1 MKFNAHLTVARSEEE
16 ARERLAATGCAPEG
30 LAKMALKLRHY
41 AIKLEGVSSPAA
53 NILKQEM
60 LSLGGEAAIQ
70 REALTEPKAKGNVIL
85 MGTVRQLRELARKLK
100 PQPFGLKA
108 LAEDLPRLLRDIE
121 LTEFVLPTRKGDLV
135 MKDRPLLMGIVNVT
149 PDSFYDGGKFA
160 ERAAAIRQA
169 LKLFEE
175 GADILDIGGES
186 TRPGSDPV
194 PIEEELRR
202 VIPVIE
208 AVTEKISV
216 PLSID
221 TRKSAVA
228 KQALAAGAAMVNDA
242 SALGFDPELA
252 AVAAEAKAPLILMHI
267 QGTPKDMQQDPHYD
281 DLFGEVIAFLRE
293 RIERAKVA
301 GMSEEMI
308 LVDPGIGFGK
318 TVAHNLELIRDLWR
332 LRSLGRPI
340 VLGHSNK
347 SFIGKV
353 LKVEKDDRAEG
364 TAAAAVAGVLA
375 GAHILRVHDVAYHR
389 RFVEMAGAIRA
400 GRILPPVHQE
410 RV

>member
-1 MKFNAHLTVARSEEE
+1 MKFNAHLTVARSEAE
-16 ARERLAATGCAPEG
+16 ARGRLAATGCTPEG
-30 LAKMALKLRHY
+30 SAKMALKLRHY

-70 REALTEPKAKGNVIL
+70 REALTEPKVKGNVIL

-100 PQPFGLKA
+100 PQPFGLKTF
-108 LAEDLPRLLRDIE
+108 AEDLPRLLQDIE
-121 LTEFVLPTRKGDLV
+121 RTEFVIPFRRGDLV

-160 ERAAAIRQA
+160 ESAAAIRQA
-169 LKLFEE
+169 LKLAAD

-208 AVTEKISV
+208 AIAEKVSAPI
-216 PLSID
+216 SID

-228 KQALAAGAAMVNDA
+228 RKALEAGAAMVNDA
-242 SALGFDPELA
+242 SALGYDPELA
-252 AVAAEAKAPLILMHI
+252 GVAAEAKAPLVLMHI
-267 QGTPKDMQQDPHYD
+267 QGTPKDMQQDPHYE

-293 RIERAKVA
+293 RIERAKAA
-301 GMSEEMI
+301 GLSEDLI

-375 GAHILRVHDVAYHR
+375 GAHILRVHDVAYLR

-400 GRILPPVHQE
+400 GRILE
-410 RV
+410 KES

>member
-1 MKFNAHLTVARSEEE
+1 MKFNAHLTAARSEAE
-16 ARERLAATGCAPEG
+16 ARERLAATGCTPEG

-70 REALTEPKAKGNVIL
+70 REALVEPKAKGNVIL
-85 MGTVRQLRELARKLK
+85 MGTVRQLRELSRKLK

-108 LAEDLPRLLRDIE
+108 LAEDLPQLLKNLE
-121 LTEFVLPTRKGDLV
+121 QTEFVIPLRKGDLV
-135 MKDRPLLMGIVNVT
+135 LKDRPLLMGIVNVT

-160 ERAAAIRQA
+160 ETGAAIKQA
-169 LKLFEE
+169 LKLAAD
-175 GADILDIGGES
+175 GADILDLGGES

-194 PIEEELRR
+194 PIEEELKR

-208 AVTEKISV
+208 AITEKISV
-216 PLSID
+216 PISID
-221 TRKSAVA
+221 TRKSEVA
-228 KQALAAGAAMVNDA
+228 RKALAAGAAMVNDV

-281 DLFGEVIAFLRE
+281 DLFGEIIAFLRE
-293 RIERAKVA
+293 RIERAKAA
-301 GMSEEMI
+301 GLSEELI

-353 LKVEKDDRAEG
+353 LNVEKDDRAEG

-375 GAHILRVHDVAYHR
+375 GAHILRVHDVAYCR

-400 GRILPPVHQE
+400 GKNITSK
-410 RV
+410 